1 MPTNPESP
9 SLYEI
14 VKRAV
19 EVADPEGADERLD
32 QLLGQFE
39 DDDEPAAAVLDDLE
53 SRVADVVSFVD
64 ADIEDPAVSMATV
77 MILYLAHRRD
87 ELHASPDRIIRLA
100 AQAEWEGDPPHA
112 VVRWLA
118 DRGVKL

>member
-1 MPTNPESP
+1 MPTNPEP
-9 SLYEI
+9 VSLYEI

-19 EVADPEGADERLD
+19 EVADPDGADERLD

-39 DDDEPAAAVLDDLE
+39 DDDEPVAGVLDDLE

-64 ADIEDPAVSMATV
+64 ADIGDPAVSMATV

-87 ELHASPDRIIRLA
+87 ELHASPDRIMQLA
-100 AQAEWEGDPPHA
+100 ARAEWQGDPPHA

-118 DRGVKL
+118 ERGVKL

>member
-1 MPTNPESP
+1 MPTNPEP
-9 SLYEI
+9 ASLYEI
-14 VKRAV
+14 VNRAV
-19 EVADPEGADERLD
+19 EVADPDGADERLN
-32 QLLGQFE
+32 QLLAQFE
-39 DDDEPAAAVLDDLE
+39 DDDEPVAGVLDDLE

-87 ELHASPDRIIRLA
+87 ELHAAPDRIMRLA
-100 AQAEWEGDPPHA
+100 ARAEWEGDPPHA

-118 DRGVKL
+118 DRGVSL

>member
-1 MPTNPESP
+1 MPTNPEP
-9 SLYEI
+9 VSLYEI

-19 EVADPEGADERLD
+19 EVADPDGADERLD

-39 DDDEPAAAVLDDLE
+39 DDDEPVAGVLDDLE
-53 SRVADVVSFVD
+53 SRLADVVSFVD

-87 ELHASPDRIIRLA
+87 ELHAAPDRIMRLA
-100 AQAEWEGDPPHA
+100 ARSEWEGDPPHV